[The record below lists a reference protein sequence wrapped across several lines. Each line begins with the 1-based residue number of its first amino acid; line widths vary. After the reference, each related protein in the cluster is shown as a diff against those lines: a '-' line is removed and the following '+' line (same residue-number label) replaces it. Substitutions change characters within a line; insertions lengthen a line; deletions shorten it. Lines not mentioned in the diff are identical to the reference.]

1 MPNYVPPTQTVTEVI
16 TTVHPSITTGHS
28 RSGVRYSNSRS
39 GVRIGPAPMITTV
52 TVPLRRSRVEVL
64 PTTTVQTVYGPPP
77 PRPFIPLPTKHV
89 EQVTTVQTVENV
101 NPLGINPADIVDMAV
116 GIGKQIGK
124 LIGI

>member
-28 RSGVRYSNSRS
+28 RSGVR
-39 GVRIGPAPMITTV
+39 IGPAPMITTV

-64 PTTTVQTVYGPPP
+64 PTTTIQTVYGSPP